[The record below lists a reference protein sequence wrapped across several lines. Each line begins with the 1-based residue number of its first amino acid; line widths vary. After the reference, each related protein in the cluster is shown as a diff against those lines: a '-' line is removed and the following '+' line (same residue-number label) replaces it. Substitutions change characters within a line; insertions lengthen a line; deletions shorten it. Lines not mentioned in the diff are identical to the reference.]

1 MELLRKVSEFCDR
14 QDRLHIY
21 KTFVRSVIEKSCVVW
36 HSSLTRQNTKNLERV
51 QKVAV
56 KIITEGKFSY
66 KEGLKELKLPTLEQR
81 RENFTHNFA
90 KKCASNPRT
99 KNMFAQKEKKHI
111 MQLRKKTNLQK
122 QKQTHNGILTLL
134 YPT

>member
-1 MELLRKVSEFCDR
+1 MCSLAFKPHKKKHKKFRESSE
-14 QDRLHIY
+14 
-21 KTFVRSVIEKSCVVW
+21 SC
-36 HSSLTRQNTKNLERV
+36 S
-51 QKVAV
+51 

-81 RENFTHNFA
+81 RENLTYNFA

-111 MQLRKKTNLQK
+111 MQLRKTRKFVETKTNTQRHYNSAIPYMKRFLNRQEK
-122 QKQTHNGILTLL
+122 QKQSLIKS
-134 YPT
+134 

>member
-1 MELLRKVSEFCDR
+1 M
-14 QDRLHIY
+14 
-21 KTFVRSVIEKSCVVW
+21 RSVIEKSCVVW

-66 KEGLKELKLPTLEQR
+66 KEGLKELKLPTLKQR
-81 RENFTHNFA
+81 RENLTTNFA